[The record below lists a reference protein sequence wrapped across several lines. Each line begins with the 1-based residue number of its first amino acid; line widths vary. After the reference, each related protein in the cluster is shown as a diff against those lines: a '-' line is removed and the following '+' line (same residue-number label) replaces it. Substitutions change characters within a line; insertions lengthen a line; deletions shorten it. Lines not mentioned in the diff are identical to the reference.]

1 MKKTSLLLLMVMTVL
16 SLGCVKKTHTPVAG
30 MSGASQP
37 PAPAVPQGMAIG
49 QFYISALKENCYE
62 LIPTNY
68 TEVPQAIC
76 LRGESWTV
84 VPGVLAQTPR
94 TMMGA
99 P

>member
-1 MKKTSLLLLMVMTVL
+1 MKIRSLVLLILLTLL
-16 SLGCVKKTHTPVAG
+16 SLGCAKKSHPPVAG
-30 MSGASQP
+30 MNGASRP
-37 PAPAVPQGMAIG
+37 PAPAAPQGMTTG